1 MSNRFHF
8 AIPVLSIKD
17 SIKFYCDFLGCKS
30 GSSED
35 EKWQDINF
43 WGNELTLH
51 QAKNTISIERHDV
64 DMGNVCVPHF
74 GVHLTREDFDI
85 LKSKI
90 ELKKDYDYF
99 DQPYLR
105 FKGDPREQETFFIQ
119 DPSGNVLEI
128 KTMFDAS
135 TLFP

>member
-1 MSNRFHF
+1 
-8 AIPVLSIKD
+8 
-17 SIKFYCDFLGCKS
+17 
-30 GSSED
+30 
-35 EKWQDINF
+35 
-43 WGNELTLH
+43 
-51 QAKNTISIERHDV
+51 
-64 DMGNVCVPHF
+64 MGNVCVPHF